1 MMKVKTSGQSTPMVV
16 REDVDPFLPNWSP
29 DGNWITAKIKGKW
42 NLISADGTQLRP
54 LGEVEADYLA
64 FSVDGSRLYSIHKD
78 KDKDRQVLFYIP
90 VAGGKETV
98 VAEIAKDFGPVSP
111 LNPGFRLSVCP
122 DGATAL
128 FTVGK
133 YRANIWLFEGF
144 KPAG

>member
-1 MMKVKTSGQSTPMVV
+1 MRVKTSGQSTPVLV
-16 REDVDPFLPNWSP
+16 RADVEPVLPNWSP
-29 DGNWITAKIKGKW
+29 DGNWITVKIKGEW
-42 NLISADGTQLRP
+42 SLITPDGKQLRP
-54 LGEVEADYLA
+54 LGDLDADHLA

-78 KDKDRQVLFYIP
+78 ENKDRQVLFYIP
-90 VAGGKETV
+90 ATGGKETV
-98 VAEIAKDFGPVSP
+98 VGEVAKDFWPVSP

-144 KPAG
+144 KPPS